1 VLYQEIIN
9 SHERSIAD
17 LIITA
22 LSGGLLALSK
32 GGVYLPILGILF
44 MMPQLRSNRKL
55 RRGAEIGGGMAAIAV
70 AARFIPMLLDL
81 SKSSRGEQSELRYY
95 SLADFC
101 GRPARLLHIFENTI
115 VSDGDNL
122 LLQIGGDR
130 LGNMNLHL
138 LGYLAAAFLFL
149 LLCCSIRA
157 EEEGRCFRCGQKI
170 YM

>member
-1 VLYQEIIN
+1 MLYQEIIN

-95 SLADFC
+95 SLADFFGGQTVRKLADC
-101 GRPARLLHIFENTI
+101 APDELVVTDSTMNPFHIYICTLKTE
-115 VSDGDNL
+115 
-122 LLQIGGDR
+122 
-130 LGNMNLHL
+130 
-138 LGYLAAAFLFL
+138 
-149 LLCCSIRA
+149 
-157 EEEGRCFRCGQKI
+157 
-170 YM
+170 